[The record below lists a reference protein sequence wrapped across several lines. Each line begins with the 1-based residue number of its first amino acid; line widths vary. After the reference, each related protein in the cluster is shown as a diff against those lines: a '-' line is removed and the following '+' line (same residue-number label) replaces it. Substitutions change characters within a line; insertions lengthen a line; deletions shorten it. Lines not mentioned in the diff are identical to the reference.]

1 MKAMTT
7 PLARVAYGD
16 APDADLAGRAAGG
29 DHGAFEAIMRRHN
42 RRLFHIA
49 RAILHNDAEAEDA
62 LQEAY
67 LQAYRALGGFRGDAQ
82 LSTWLGRVVANEA
95 LMRLRKDARRSA
107 IVPIQPGVA
116 VEEVVPTPGG
126 SMDRQPEISAGRAEM
141 RKLLEARIDALPDVY
156 RAVFMLRAVDEYSV
170 EETAVILQIPEAT
183 VRTRFFRARSL
194 LREGLAAEVDI
205 ACGDAF
211 NFAGERCDRIVARVM
226 GRIASN
232 RKETPCL

>member
-67 LQAYRALGGFRGDAQ
+67 LQAYRALGGFRGDAR

-116 VEEVVPTPGG
+116 VEDAIPAPGA
-126 SMDRQPEISAGRAEM
+126 SMDREPEISAGRAEM